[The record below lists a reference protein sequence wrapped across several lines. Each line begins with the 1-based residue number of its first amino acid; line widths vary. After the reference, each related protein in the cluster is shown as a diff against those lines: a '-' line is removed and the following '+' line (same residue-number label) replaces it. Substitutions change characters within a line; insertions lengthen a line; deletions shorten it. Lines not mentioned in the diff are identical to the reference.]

1 MAPGGVTMPSPY
13 TRRMNPGTLQSIR
26 ASLMA
31 VVVAG
36 ALTVVACDGR
46 PSSPANMAAPD
57 APGPGATAVDGGASS
72 GTAPD
77 TSDMAQLVLEK
88 INANPAIEGKA
99 TLVEFRQKSIST
111 QALGDSLMSAVV
123 EFEGLVTFSGE
134 VQWSWQGPTKAGEP
148 QKFEARAE
156 YLNQGKGWELVQPLG
171 IYPL

>member
-1 MAPGGVTMPSPY
+1 
-13 TRRMNPGTLQSIR
+13 MNAGTLQLIR
-26 ASLMA
+26 ASLTA

-36 ALTVVACDGR
+36 ALTVVACDGG
-46 PSSPANMAAPD
+46 PSSPANTATPD
-57 APGPGATAVDGGASS
+57 APGPRAEATQPSAGGGA
-72 GTAPD
+72 APD
-77 TSDMAQLVLEK
+77 TGAMGQIVLEK

-123 EFEGLVTFSGE
+123 EFEGLVTFSDD